1 MCTQKNLKT
10 LINRCFKKKQQQQ
23 TIDFIAYQAN
33 RNVKTLI
40 FILNLHVHTIAGITH
55 VNQNREVFIYQY
67 YMISMA
73 KQGIRWSVL
82 SDFKIVDKCSQK

>member
-1 MCTQKNLKT
+1 MCTKTKISKDTDQSLFLKKT
-10 LINRCFKKKQQQQ
+10 QQ

-33 RNVKTLI
+33 RHVKTLI
-40 FILNLHVHTIAGITH
+40 FILNLHTIAGSTH
-55 VNQNREVFIYQY
+55 VKQNREVFIYQY

-82 SDFKIVDKCSQK
+82 SDFKTVDKCSQK